1 MDSAVEERMKKHWDI
16 QPFPQSALESQQP
29 DLCFLKIRLED
40 PALEKL
46 GKDTHILIFRCP
58 EPRMIW
64 LVTEK
69 LINGQAQLSYKIFIS
84 IQAWT

>member
-1 MDSAVEERMKKHWDI
+1 MDSALEDRVRKHWYI

-29 DLCFLKIRLED
+29 DLYFLKIRLED

-46 GKDTHILIFRCP
+46 GKDIHILTFRCP
-58 EPRMIW
+58 ETRMIW

-69 LINGQAQLSYKIFIS
+69 LINGQAQLSYKMFIS